1 MVVLAGVLL
10 LLAGAYFGER
20 PGDTAPVRTE
30 PDGKSA
36 STAAAP
42 DSLSPREAM
51 LLGLIIVESKG
62 NTKAVSSAG
71 ARGILQLMPVYVDEA
86 NRISRLE
93 GRETEYS
100 FDDAFD
106 ARKSVEMFLI
116 VSGRH
121 CGTGEDADTI
131 AKTIRRHNPRAGEW
145 YSQRVY
151 RAMAQV
157 QADKDVRRRY
167 SKYLAYL

>member
-10 LLAGAYFGER
+10 LFAGAYFGE
-20 PGDTAPVRTE
+20 
-30 PDGKSA
+30 SA
-36 STAAAP
+36 AENPEQPAAAVKESP
-42 DSLSPREAM
+42 SVAADTLSPREAM

-62 NTKAVSSAG
+62 NPRAVSSAG

-86 NRISRLE
+86 NRISRIE
-93 GRETEYS
+93 GLDVEYS

-106 ARKSVEMFLI
+106 PQKSVEMFLI

-121 CGTGEDADTI
+121 CGTSDDAETI

-157 QADKDVRRRY
+157 QSDQSVRTRY